1 MFFRFVA
8 AATLYAIPAFAQT
21 SAPVQATPQT
31 AAPLPV
37 EAFASLPFVEHAH
50 ISPDGSHVAGIFGV
64 NGEQR
69 ILIMPLTGDK
79 STTVIAAVPE
89 GTQPGAIQWVNNDN
103 IIVSLTFLLPVEGDR
118 WYVSRLI
125 SINRITR
132 KSIKLL
138 WDLRGQNAANVL
150 WIPSDGSNE
159 ILVAAQDSIYSNYP
173 EFWPEVYRVDVTTGK
188 RRSAVAGRTNVMDW
202 GADHLGNVRIGLG
215 YNDSRLTSRLFY
227 RPGGSGLFKTAD
239 KATYGEDGVLTVPF
253 LFLPGGDNALVMR
266 DNAEGRTGIF
276 EVNLATLEDVKTV
289 YQPENGEVA
298 SAITSDDGQLLG
310 AHLTDPKNR
319 IKWFDP
325 KLASAQESFNKSV
338 PNSRVTIESMSK
350 DRSKMLVRIDS
361 AETPGMIYFF
371 DTNVGVLSKIA
382 SVNEKVGTKKLS
394 PVRMVQYKARDGLE
408 IEGVLTTPK
417 GKDAKN
423 LPFIV
428 MPHGGPWAH
437 DGLDYDYW
445 AQFLASRGYVVLQPN
460 FRGSTGYGTE
470 FIEKGKGQMG
480 FAMQDDISDGVKWAV
495 AQGIADPKR
504 VCIVGASYGGYAA
517 MWGIAKD
524 PDLYRCAISI
534 SGVAALRREVNDFGD
549 SLRGNL
555 YKQQWQEMTP
565 DFNAVSPINAIMKI
579 KAPLMLIHG
588 KRDVTVD
595 HVQSE
600 KMHNAMTKAG
610 KQVEFVS
617 LPLADHYFARQ
628 ADRIILLSSI
638 ERFLAKHNPTDP
650 GNVAVAAAPQ
660 QP

>member
-1 MFFRFVA
+1 MFFRFVVA
-8 AATLYAIPAFAQT
+8 ASLLACPSFAQT
-21 SAPVQATPQT
+21 PAQPTAQAPAATPPQAAP

-37 EAFASLPFVEHAH
+37 EVFASLPFVEHAH
-50 ISPDGSHVAGIFGV
+50 ISPDGTHVAGLFGIQ
-64 NGEQR
+64 GEQR
-69 ILIMPLTGDK
+69 ILIMPVSGERESMTM
-79 STTVIAAVPE
+79 VPVPE
-89 GTQPGAIQWVNNDN
+89 GTQPGAIRWVGNDN
-103 IIVSLTFLLPVEGDR
+103 IIITLTGLLPVTDER

-125 SINRITR
+125 SINRTTR
-132 KSIKLL
+132 KLTKLL
-138 WDLRGQNAANVL
+138 WDLGGQNTADVL
-150 WIPSDGSNE
+150 WVPRDGGTE
-159 ILVAAQDSIYSNYP
+159 ILVAAQNSIYTNYS
-173 EFWPEVYRVDVTTGK
+173 EFWPKVYRVDVTNGK
-188 RRSAVAGRTNVMDW
+188 KRTALEGRAGVMDW
-202 GADHLGNVRIGLG
+202 GADHQGNIRMGLG
-215 YNDSRLTSRLFY
+215 YNDNRLTSRLYY
-227 RPGGSGLFKTAD
+227 RPGGSGTFKTVD
-239 KATYGEDGVLTVPF
+239 KSTYGDDGTLTVPF

-266 DNAEGRTGIF
+266 DNENGLTGIA
-276 EVNLATLEDVKTV
+276 EVNLATLEEIKTV
-289 YQPENGEVA
+289 YQPESGEVA
-298 SAITSDDGQLLG
+298 GAITSDEGALLG
-310 AHLTDPKNR
+310 AYTTDRKNPV
-319 IKWFDP
+319 KWFDP
-325 KLASAQESFNKSV
+325 ALASLQESFAKSV
-338 PNSRVTIESMSK
+338 PNSRVNIESMNA

-361 AETPGMIYFF
+361 AEGPGSIYFF
-371 DTNVGVLSKIA
+371 DTKVGTLLRFA
-382 SVNEKVGTKKLS
+382 AVNEKIGGKKLS
-394 PVRMVQYKARDGLE
+394 PVKMVQYKARDGLG

-417 GKDAKN
+417 GREPKK

-445 AQFLASRGYVVLQPN
+445 AQFLASRGYAVLQPN

-480 FAMQDDISDGVKWAV
+480 FAMQDDVTDGVKWAV
-495 AQGIADPKR
+495 EQGIADPKR

-565 DFNAVSPINAIMKI
+565 DFAAVSPINAIAKI

-600 KMHNAMTKAG
+600 KMHNAMNKAG

-628 ADRIILLSSI
+628 ADRVTLLSSM
-638 ERFLAKHNPTDP
+638 ERFLAKHNPPD
-650 GNVAVAAAPQ
+650 
-660 QP
+660 